1 MPLVASVRNSMG
13 RLSQVKDRLLGK
25 HKPDGASKAASGVS
39 SPPATPPTAPALPS
53 ASAPASASEI
63 PPVPTIIA
71 HPPPEQIVLSAPQPP
86 NPTPASP
93 APTLCPG
100 TASDT
105 ASSPSPNVDPWGQAY
120 KIFRER
126 EPELTAD
133 YAKHLA
139 SVQGDPPAR
148 IDLSVPRSVESIVT
162 QLLEDREKK
171 QWQVSLLGRDIKI
184 REQTEKLAKFLL
196 WSDPIVKNA
205 LSAQPY
211 AALAW
216 TGVSLLLPLLTSG
229 TTQNE
234 AMLKGFNLI
243 GSLQIYWRI
252 CEETYLQSEHQ
263 QHYER
268 LVEPLAKVYSY
279 IIEYQARVICYLSRA
294 QLSRAW
300 QNVAGWNDWDNKAA
314 EIDKL
319 SKDCS
324 SCISRT
330 ILGEIR
336 GILERGGRQAQR
348 IYEDQKESALLEDLA
363 SDYEGYKNF
372 NRPKVEGTCE
382 WFFDD
387 ERFRK
392 WRDSNTSS
400 LLWVSAGPGCGKSV
414 LSRALID
421 DHRLSTNVTTSTV
434 CHFFFKDGDERRMH
448 STNALCAIL
457 HQLFTQDPASGLIG
471 NALPSHKNYGK
482 KLTQNFSELWRILL
496 ECVRSSDTGEVV
508 CILDALDECD
518 KRSRKE
524 LINKLKDFYCQP
536 PSSKLKF
543 LITSRPYDDLEANFG
558 NFPTTKYL
566 RFDGDDKS
574 ADIGREINLVIDE
587 RVNTVMG
594 SFNADDRCEISQ
606 RLKSMENRTYLW
618 LYLIFDI
625 IEESLSRYG
634 KRSSVESL
642 LSDVPSQVSE
652 AYEKILSRSQD
663 EVQTHILLR
672 ITLTAAR
679 PLTLDEA
686 NVALTLA
693 SQKQQFT
700 SYAAVESKLWPRDK
714 FRSIVK
720 NLCGLFISVYDSKLS
735 FIHQTARE
743 FLTNPQRQSK
753 WEGRLNMRKSHS
765 TMSLVC
771 LHYLLLPD
779 LATPVQNSPG
789 SQERSFLP
797 YAAVHWP
804 SHYISQEDVLAD
816 RSRKD
821 ARALCN
827 VVGKAMVWAPEYFG
841 WIRWQN
847 WTDLTL
853 ASYLGLR
860 LVVEDILAKEKIDIN
875 AQGGDYGTA
884 LQAASARGYKEV
896 VEMLLDK
903 GADVNAQGGYYGT
916 ALQAASAG
924 GYKEVVEMLLDK
936 GANVNAQGG
945 GYSTALYAASARGHK
960 EVVEMLLDKGA
971 NVNAQGG
978 GYGTALYAASVK
990 SHKEVVEMLLDKGAD
1005 VNAQGGGYGTALY
1018 AASAQG
1024 HKEVVEMLLGKGADV
1039 NAQGGRYGTA
1049 LQAASAQGHK
1059 EVVEMLLDKSA
1070 DVNVQG
1076 GYYGTALQ
1084 AASVGGYKEIVEML
1098 LDKGANVNAQGGGYG
1113 TAFYAASARGHK
1125 EVVEMLL
1132 GKGADRT
1139 LR

>member
-1 MPLVASVRNSMG
+1 M
-13 RLSQVKDRLLGK
+13 
-25 HKPDGASKAASGVS
+25 
-39 SPPATPPTAPALPS
+39 
-53 ASAPASASEI
+53 
-63 PPVPTIIA
+63 
-71 HPPPEQIVLSAPQPP
+71 
-86 NPTPASP
+86 
-93 APTLCPG
+93 
-100 TASDT
+100 
-105 ASSPSPNVDPWGQAY
+105 
-120 KIFRER
+120 
-126 EPELTAD
+126 
-133 YAKHLA
+133 
-139 SVQGDPPAR
+139 
-148 IDLSVPRSVESIVT
+148 T

-171 QWQVSLLGRDIKI
+171 QWRVSLLGGGFKDTRAGGEVGKVSPLVRPDSQG
-184 REQTEKLAKFLL
+184 RSQR
-196 WSDPIVKNA
+196 
-205 LSAQPY
+205 SAVHGAGMDRCFVASPR
-211 AALAW
+211 
-216 TGVSLLLPLLTSG
+216 
-229 TTQNE
+229 
-234 AMLKGFNLI
+234 FNLI
-243 GSLQIYWRI
+243 GNLQIYWRI
-252 CEETYLQSEHQ
+252 CEETYLQSEHRQ
-263 QHYER
+263 YYKR

-279 IIEYQARVICYLSRA
+279 IIEYQARVICHLSIA

-324 SCISRT
+324 GCIVHLNEGEIKERWNCQLQEIQQSRT

-336 GILERGGRQAQR
+336 GILERGGRQTQR
-348 IYEDQKESALLEDLA
+348 IYEDQKERALLEDLA

-387 ERFRK
+387 DRFRK

-457 HQLFTQDPASGLIG
+457 HQLFTQNPAGGLIG
-471 NALPSHKNYGK
+471 NALPRHKNYGE
-482 KLTQNFSELWRILL
+482 KLTQNFSELWRTLL

-518 KRSRKE
+518 KSSRKE
-524 LINKLKDFYCQP
+524 LINKLKDFYYQP
-536 PSSKLKF
+536 HHLAHSSSKLKF
-543 LITSRPYDDLEANFG
+543 LITSRPYDHLEANFG

-574 ADIGREINLVIDE
+574 ADIGREIHLVIDE

-594 SFNADDRCEISQ
+594 SFNADDRRKISQ

-625 IEESLSRYG
+625 IEENLSRYG

-642 LSDVPSQVSE
+642 LSDIPSQVSE

-663 EVQTHILLR
+663 EVQTDILLR

-693 SQKQQFT
+693 LQKQRFA
-700 SYAAVESKLWPRDK
+700 SYAAVESELWPRDN

-743 FLTNPQRQSK
+743 FLTNPQRQGK
-753 WEGRLNMRKSHS
+753 WEGRLNMPKSHS

-789 SQERSFLP
+789 SQERSFFP

-804 SHYISQEDVLAD
+804 SHHISQEDVLAD

-827 VVGKAMVWAPEYFG
+827 VVGKAMVWAPNYFEPR
-841 WIRWQN
+841 WISWQN
-847 WTDLTL
+847 WTDLAL

-860 LVVEDILAKEKIDIN
+860 LVVEDILAKEKIDVN
-875 AQGGDYGTA
+875 AQGGEYGTALQAASFQGHKEIVEMLLDKGADVNVQGGDYGTA
-884 LQAASARGYKEV
+884 LQAASREGYKEI

-903 GADVNAQGGYYGT
+903 GADVNTQGGYYGT
-916 ALQAASAG
+916 ALQAASA
-924 GYKEVVEMLLDK
+924 
-936 GANVNAQGG
+936 
-945 GYSTALYAASARGHK
+945 RG
-960 EVVEMLLDKGA
+960 
-971 NVNAQGG
+971 
-978 GYGTALYAASVK
+978 
-990 SHKEVVEMLLDKGAD
+990 HKEVVEMLLDKGAD
-1005 VNAQGGGYGTALY
+1005 VNAQGGWEEAEKLFVQVMETRKPKL
-1018 AASAQG
+1018 
-1024 HKEVVEMLLGKGADV
+1024 GADHPDTLMSMA
-1039 NAQGGRYGTA
+1039 NLASTYRNQGRWEEA
-1049 LQAASAQGHK
+1049 EKL
-1059 EVVEMLLDKSA
+1059 EVQVMETRKAKL
-1070 DVNVQG
+1070 
-1076 GYYGTALQ
+1076 
-1084 AASVGGYKEIVEML
+1084 
-1098 LDKGANVNAQGGGYG
+1098 
-1113 TAFYAASARGHK
+1113 
-1125 EVVEMLL
+1125 
-1132 GKGADRT
+1132 GADHPST
-1139 LR
+1139 LTSMANLASTLWNQGRWGEAEKLFVQVMETRKAKLGADHPSTLTSMANLAFTWNSQGRHEDALALMQDCVEARQRVLGPEHPDTLSPLATVSEWSS

>member
-1 MPLVASVRNSMG
+1 MG
-13 RLSQVKDRLLGK
+13 RLSQITNRLRGK

-39 SPPATPPTAPALPS
+39 SPPATLPTAPALPS

-63 PPVPTIIA
+63 PPVPTIIT

-93 APTLCPG
+93 APTLRPA
-100 TASDT
+100 TTSDT
-105 ASSPSPNVDPWGQAY
+105 ASSPSHDVDPWGQAY

-126 EPELTAD
+126 EPELMAD

-139 SVQGDPPAR
+139 SVQGDPPAS

-184 REQTEKLAKFLL
+184 REQAEKLAKFLL
-196 WSDPIVKNA
+196 WSDPIVKDA

-216 TGVSLLLPLLTSG
+216 TGVSLLLPV
-229 TTQNE
+229 
-234 AMLKGFNLI
+234 GFNLI
-243 GSLQIYWRI
+243 GDLQIYWRI
-252 CEETYLQSEHQ
+252 CEETYLQSEHR

-279 IIEYQARVICYLSRA
+279 IIEYQARVICHLSIA

-319 SKDCS
+319 REIRERWNCQLQE
-324 SCISRT
+324 IQQSRT

-336 GILERGGRQAQR
+336 GILERGGRQTQR
-348 IYEDQKESALLEDLA
+348 IYEDQKERVLLQDLA

-372 NRPKVEGTCE
+372 NPRKVEGTCE

-387 ERFRK
+387 DRFRK

-434 CHFFFKDGDERRMH
+434 CYFFFKDGDERRMH

-457 HQLFTQDPASGLIG
+457 HQLFTQDPAGGLIG
-471 NALPSHKNYGK
+471 NALPSHKNYGE

-518 KRSRKE
+518 KSSRKE

-536 PSSKLKF
+536 HHLAHSSSKLKF
-543 LITSRPYDDLEANFG
+543 LITSRPYDNLEAYFG
-558 NFPTTKYL
+558 NFLTTKYL

-594 SFNADDRCEISQ
+594 SFNADDRRKISQ

-625 IEESLSRYG
+625 IKENLSRYG
-634 KRSSVESL
+634 KRSSFESL
-642 LSDVPSQVSE
+642 LSDIPSQVSE

-663 EVQTHILLR
+663 EEQTDILLR

-679 PLTLDEA
+679 PLTLDET

-693 SQKQQFT
+693 SQKQRFA
-700 SYAAVESKLWPRDK
+700 SYAA
-714 FRSIVK
+714 

-743 FLTNPQRQSK
+743 FLTNPQRQGK

-765 TMSLVC
+765 TMSLVW

-779 LATPVQNSPG
+779 LATP
-789 SQERSFLP
+789 
-797 YAAVHWP
+797 AA
-804 SHYISQEDVLAD
+804 
-816 RSRKD
+816 SREGHK
-821 ARALCN
+821 
-827 VVGKAMVWAPEYFG
+827 E
-841 WIRWQN
+841 
-847 WTDLTL
+847 
-853 ASYLGLR
+853 
-860 LVVEDILAKEKIDIN
+860 VVEMLLDKGAGVN
-875 AQGGDYGTA
+875 TQSRGRYSTA
-884 LQAASARGYKEV
+884 LQAASGEGYKEV

-903 GADVNAQGGYYGT
+903 GADVNAQGGHYGT
-916 ALQAASAG
+916 ALQAASF
-924 GYKEVVEMLLDK
+924 
-936 GANVNAQGG
+936 
-945 GYSTALYAASARGHK
+945 
-960 EVVEMLLDKGA
+960 
-971 NVNAQGG
+971 
-978 GYGTALYAASVK
+978 
-990 SHKEVVEMLLDKGAD
+990 
-1005 VNAQGGGYGTALY
+1005 
-1018 AASAQG
+1018 QG
-1024 HKEVVEMLLGKGADV
+1024 HKEVVRDFTRLSHGMIRSSFGYRYSTGAVTFCYLTLGCHHNLSLFTTDATISQFFLTSRNIRGSNGVIATGSCD
-1039 NAQGGRYGTA
+1039 GTI
-1049 LQAASAQGHK
+1049 S
-1059 EVVEMLLDKSA
+1059 
-1070 DVNVQG
+1070 
-1076 GYYGTALQ
+1076 T
-1084 AASVGGYKEIVEML
+1084 
-1098 LDKGANVNAQGGGYG
+1098 
-1113 TAFYAASARGHK
+1113 
-1125 EVVEMLL
+1125 
-1132 GKGADRT
+1132 
-1139 LR
+1139 